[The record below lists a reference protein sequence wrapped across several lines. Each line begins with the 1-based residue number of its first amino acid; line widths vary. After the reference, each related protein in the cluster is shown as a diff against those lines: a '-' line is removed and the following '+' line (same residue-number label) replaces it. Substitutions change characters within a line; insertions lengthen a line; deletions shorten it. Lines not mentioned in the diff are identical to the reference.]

1 MDQKTVDLFGVNFF
15 EHGIMHQRCNCVF
28 LACLVGFAPLEDL
41 RNGPATSNF
50 QMKILRTVAT
60 KPAVGLVEPL
70 HKSQGLQTV
79 VGSEMNMMTLIDLI
93 VLLIRPYQ
101 GGTFPKGER
110 SELAW
115 GIMMVVR
122 MYNKHIEANTFFK
135 PNVWRNH
142 DSRMIPAAS
151 LSDAKNL
158 GLWPTNH
165 FVASCFVARN
175 WQWTSWQCPLCSW
188 WCWCQPCQTRLVLSA
203 VWGEKDIRTY
213 VHKKRA
219 WAVWRMSPF
228 FGKMSCG
235 FSVFYF
241 HPNLGK
247 QKFPVLR
254 ILFLHSLSTSFFWFI
269 WKLWE
274 KFQPKGVKRIV
285 EELRE
290 KFVMFWG
297 ETRQKVHPSG
307 MFVHQKYAP
316 TTCNAFFGGPSKE
329 TGTNQPSRDSTK
341 RWPSMGSFSKV
352 KSF

>member
-1 MDQKTVDLFGVNFF
+1 MDLFGVNFF

-135 PNVWRNH
+135 PNV
-142 DSRMIPAAS
+142 
-151 LSDAKNL
+151 
-158 GLWPTNH
+158 
-165 FVASCFVARN
+165 
-175 WQWTSWQCPLCSW
+175 
-188 WCWCQPCQTRLVLSA
+188 
-203 VWGEKDIRTY
+203 
-213 VHKKRA
+213 
-219 WAVWRMSPF
+219 
-228 FGKMSCG
+228 
-235 FSVFYF
+235 
-241 HPNLGK
+241 
-247 QKFPVLR
+247 
-254 ILFLHSLSTSFFWFI
+254 
-269 WKLWE
+269 
-274 KFQPKGVKRIV
+274 
-285 EELRE
+285 
-290 KFVMFWG
+290 
-297 ETRQKVHPSG
+297 
-307 MFVHQKYAP
+307 
-316 TTCNAFFGGPSKE
+316 
-329 TGTNQPSRDSTK
+329 
-341 RWPSMGSFSKV
+341 
-352 KSF
+352 